1 MSRTFR
7 TIVDG
12 VRELRL
18 VEACHHLVEQQHLGL
33 ARECLRHLE
42 EALLVEVQARNRL
55 AGSLVQPDE
64 RQRLGRPL
72 PRFPLAQDAVLDAEH
87 RAEESVLENRHRSE
101 RKRPLHGHRDPL
113 APDLMGGETVDPR
126 TVEQDAAACRPLQS
140 DDELQERALSGP
152 VRTDDG
158 DDVAVVDPERH
169 AVDGRETAEA
179 LRDRR
184 QPREADPSLHG

>member
-1 MSRTFR
+1 MST
-7 TIVDG
+7 
-12 VRELRL
+12 ECASSASLRP
-18 VEACHHLVEQQHLGL
+18 CHHLVEQQHLGL
-33 ARECLRHLE
+33 AHECLRHLE
-42 EALLVEVQARNRL
+42 EAQLVEVQARDRL
-55 AGSLVQPDE
+55 VGSLVQPDE

-72 PRFPLAQDAVLDAEH
+72 PGFSLAQDAVLDAEH
-87 RAEESVLENRHRSE
+87 RGEESVFENRHRSE

-113 APDLMGGETVDPR
+113 APDLMGDEAVDPR
-126 TVEQDAAACRPLQS
+126 PVEQDAAACRPLQP
-140 DDELQERALSGP
+140 DDELQQRALSGP

-184 QPREADPSLHG
+184 QPREAGLRLHG